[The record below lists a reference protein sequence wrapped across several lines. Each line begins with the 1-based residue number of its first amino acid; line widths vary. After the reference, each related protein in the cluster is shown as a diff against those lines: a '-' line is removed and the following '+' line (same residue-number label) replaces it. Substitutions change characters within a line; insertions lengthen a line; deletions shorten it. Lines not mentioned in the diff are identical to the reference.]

1 MVAARA
7 AVVRA
12 VDAGRAAVAV
22 VSLRRAAVKAKDK
35 NRAPRAAPKVALRS
49 RRVDAVLKAARSR
62 PVVVVWMA
70 EPLNRQVDAVL
81 MAVRHRR
88 ATRLAVVARVSL
100 LPPSN

>member
-35 NRAPRAAPKVALRS
+35 KRAPRAAPKVALRS
-49 RRVDAVLKAARSR
+49 RRGDAVLKAARSR

-81 MAVRHRR
+81 MAVRRRR